1 MDSSGKSLGRASIEA
16 YAGIGIAIIAVVL
29 PMTWYWKAI
38 LIVTLSAL
46 VVDLAF
52 RSPVTSSWRKALKT
66 GVSLAAVAL
75 IWAISWKP
83 LLEQYGVDSTVN
95 HPEPNVHPL
104 WALRESA
111 NLLQFR
117 SPEIAKELRE
127 AADQLERNGEQIKI
141 AYDLLKR
148 ALPFI
153 DEYDDYPDDPE
164 GITLLEAEIIAFLK
178 PPEAK

>member
-104 WALRESA
+104 WALITWLRG
-111 NLLQFR
+111 LP
-117 SPEIAKELRE
+117 SPWI
-127 AADQLERNGEQIKI
+127 D
-141 AYDLLKR
+141 R
-148 ALPFI
+148 AL
-153 DEYDDYPDDPE
+153 
-164 GITLLEAEIIAFLK
+164 GALTAVLAIILAFSTVVIWRMVRGRK
-178 PPEAK
+178 TSTPRNWPGASARK